1 MDAKMFILAILLVS
15 LLFFGC
21 AKKGGEAQG
30 NATGASGSELAGLF
44 NIDKDKP
51 ISDEGL
57 NINPPHSNPG
67 N

>member
-21 AKKGGEAQG
+21 AKKGGEAQEG
-30 NATGASGSELAGLF
+30 NATSEIAGLF